1 MYSIM
6 ATSMQNDAESTNAVE
21 ETESNLQEFKEIE
34 EIRKL
39 IASLKKVCTNQ
50 TDREVACERFTC

>member
-1 MYSIM
+1 M
-6 ATSMQNDAESTNAVE
+6 ATSVQNDAESTNAVE

-39 IASLKKVCTNQ
+39 IASLKKVCMNQ